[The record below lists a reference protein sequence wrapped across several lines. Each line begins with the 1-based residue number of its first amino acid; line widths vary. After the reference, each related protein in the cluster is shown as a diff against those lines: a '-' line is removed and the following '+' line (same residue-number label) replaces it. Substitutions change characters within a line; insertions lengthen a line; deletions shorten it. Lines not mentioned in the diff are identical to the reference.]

1 MRISDKGIELIK
13 AFEGCKLT
21 AYRDSVGVWT
31 IGYGHTRG
39 VRRGDVISMSKA
51 IDYLREDLI
60 PVEREINNMGVS
72 LQQGQYDAL
81 CSWIFNLGVGNF
93 RSSTM
98 RKYIL
103 ARKSNDEIAAQMIR
117 WHRAGGKP
125 LLGLKRRRV
134 AEANMWI
141 GANTYYID
149 ASGNI
154 KRK

>member
-13 AFEGCKLT
+13 TFEGCKLT

-103 ARKSNDEIAAQMIR
+103 ARKSSDEITAQMIR

-134 AEANMWI
+134 AEANMWV

-149 ASGNI
+149 ISGNI
-154 KRK
+154 KRN